1 MHKQSQIQK
10 GRKIIICHFKKLG
23 CCREVLNSRR
33 LAAACPVMQAIQSH
47 GSPGMPGAAMAL
59 ALSHW
64 LYLWTPQ
71 QGTISPDNSRG
82 RRWLLLPTPHL
93 PWVNPGHMQTAD
105 FIPHAPSNDRDLE
118 HTQARDWPLAK
129 VILYWEVRIR
139 VHSLSQALPN
149 SNRWRPEGIWG
160 KTKAISTLPG
170 HFQIALKSTE
180 WRFYQQCCLWVTGT
194 QSC

>member
-59 ALSHW
+59 APSHW

-82 RRWLLLPTPHL
+82 RRRLLLPIPHL
-93 PWVNPGHMQTAD
+93 FWVNPGHMQTAD
-105 FIPHAPSNDRDLE
+105 FIPHAPSNDGDLE
-118 HTQARDWPLAK
+118 HAQPRDWPLAK
-129 VILYWEVRIR
+129 VTLRWDVRTH
-139 VHSLSQALPN
+139 VHSLSQALTG
-149 SNRWRPEGIWG
+149 SNKWRPEALGEKQRLYPPFQATSG
-160 KTKAISTLPG
+160 LP
-170 HFQIALKSTE
+170 
-180 WRFYQQCCLWVTGT
+180 
-194 QSC
+194 